1 MTFRKTSGNFVFNI
15 AKKAFKKDST
25 PGVIDKVSISKNLK
39 EFQKH
44 KDDIIKS
51 TDKYTKS
58 AKTEEDKIKFRKPVG
73 PALGKL
79 SEITK
84 KKPVE
89 KAKGGRVGRKGGG
102 GLGAQS
108 VKYGLDDNYGVT
120 AADPKAKFI
129 AAAKNKK
136 KKLKKFDSPMA
147 KAVKKKDKKK
157 VIV

>member
-1 MTFRKTSGNFVFNI
+1 MVRQYVGAANFVKNLLKGSQKTTGTGAI
-15 AKKAFKKDST
+15 NT
-25 PGVIDKVSISKNLK
+25 TNISKNLK

-136 KKLKKFDSPMA
+136 KKEA
-147 KAVKKKDKKK
+147 TWY
-157 VIV
+157 

>member
-1 MTFRKTSGNFVFNI
+1 MVRQYVGAANFVKNLLKGSQKTTGTG
-15 AKKAFKKDST
+15 A
-25 PGVIDKVSISKNLK
+25 IDKVNISKNLK

-79 SEITK
+79 SKITQ

-108 VKYGLDDNYGVT
+108 VKYGLDNNYDVT

-129 AAAKNKK
+129 AAAKNKN
-136 KKLKKFDSPMA
+136 KKLKKFNSPMA